1 MLSPQAVRKPGMQAE
16 QSVRKGPGTRK
27 NLSLRDWRWGWKSV
41 ECTRRWVIPLGLGLG
56 FTLCVLEA
64 VNFTRSVCV
73 CVGVRW
79 GTDKSPD
86 YFMKSLLLLY
96 GFLKRQEFPPL
107 PWAVVVL
114 ASGGW
119 EKLFKKSWKNFSN
132 HVIFEFLKKKI
143 CPRQLFEELC
153 CKRVSFFFFFFFL
166 SLYWI
171 SFCLCFMFWFS
182 AARHVGL

>member
-64 VNFTRSVCV
+64 VKFTRSVCV

-132 HVIFEFLKKKI
+132 HVIFEFLKKKKMPKTVI
-143 CPRQLFEELC
+143 WRIMLQE
-153 CKRVSFFFFFFFL
+153 SFFLLLLFFFK
-166 SLYWI
+166 SL
-171 SFCLCFMFWFS
+171 LN
-182 AARHVGL
+182 

>member
-16 QSVRKGPGTRK
+16 QSVCKGPGTRK

-107 PWAVVVL
+107 PRAVVVL

-132 HVIFEFLKKKI
+132 HVIFEFLKKNMPKTVI
-143 CPRQLFEELC
+143 WRIMLQE
-153 CKRVSFFFFFFFL
+153 SFFLLLLLFFK
-166 SLYWI
+166 SL
-171 SFCLCFMFWFS
+171 LN
-182 AARHVGL
+182 